1 MARMREIGASFDKGY
16 RDDLNY
22 NFGLLEALIGEAN
35 GLTDNLR
42 EEMLEKI
49 FNLQQQIDMLTGEN
63 IGELLERLN
72 DSIQQ
77 ALTAAQ
83 DARTAKT
90 ATEEATAL
98 ATAATELANASALLA
113 EEKANYANE
122 KAVLAQEAADNANQE
137 ASNLSQLKI
146 DVVQATQNADTAT
159 GNANQATQAAQ
170 TATNAINVVLPNVE
184 GLVNLK
190 EWNTETQY
198 KKNNFVTLE
207 GNGYMALRDNKGV
220 RPPSSPVLSNA
231 DWAMFV
237 QKGEKGE
244 QGTGVRILGTLPDE
258 SSLPPI
264 GEPGDAY
271 LINGDLYVWSDTTND
286 WTNVGTIKGPKG
298 ETGPQGPEGPQGL
311 PGKDA
316 DLTEVNQEI
325 TNIKQTVTDNKTE
338 VTEHLEQDVLS
349 ENGAHGIRYF
359 NDKLETKN
367 GNTWSEI
374 EIDKSNARGTQSL
387 SPYHAI
393 RRFPVFNGWANDSTA
408 ESLWL
413 VFKDMTLNGQ
423 LLIRGAVHN
432 GISTANAGGF
442 EYSLNVFRLVGDTSS
457 LANPTE
463 IVYLGSYVADRFVLG
478 SQVVKVTTKQPLIP
492 ITKRKSNAAIYLEIE
507 YLTGEG
513 NAFEALDSIEFEL
526 QVPEAT
532 PNESP
537 KQQSIFTHVG
547 NSKQN
552 LATAITGKGVT
563 TSADATFAQM
573 VANINAIP
581 TGKKEASGTTNSSSG
596 NLSFSYY
603 GGGGSQSAPSLNLLL
618 PFKPSVVYAVYEASG
633 LYYTTLFSSNALEGK
648 SGDFGSAKVTSYTG
662 GSYNPSA
669 LNFYAQPSVSG
680 ENFQI
685 VMPVVAGTNSKPF
698 KWYAFE

>member
-22 NFGLLEALIGEAN
+22 NFGLLEALIGEAS
-35 GLTDNLR
+35 GLTDALR
-42 EEMLEKI
+42 QEMLNYI
-49 FNLQQQIDMLTGEN
+49 NNLQQQIDMLTGEN

-83 DARTAKT
+83 EARTAKT

-98 ATAATELANASALLA
+98 ATTATELANASALLA
-113 EEKANYANE
+113 DEKANYANE
-122 KAVLAQEAADNANQE
+122 KAVLAQNAADNANQE

-146 DVVQATQNADTAT
+146 DVVQATQDANTAT

-170 TATNAINVVLPNVE
+170 TATDAIYVVLPNVT

-190 EWNTETQY
+190 EWTIETQY

-220 RPPSSPVLSNA
+220 RPPSLPVLSNA

-244 QGTGVRILGTLPDE
+244 QGTGVRILGTLLDE
-258 SSLPPI
+258 SALPSI

-298 ETGPQGPEGPQGL
+298 DTGPQGPQGEQGP
-311 PGKDA
+311 PGQDA

-325 TNIKQTVTDNKTE
+325 ANLQQTVTDNQQV
-338 VTEHLEQDVLS
+338 VTEHLGQDVLS

-367 GNTWSEI
+367 GDNWSEI
-374 EIDKSNARGTQSL
+374 EIGKANARGTQSL

-442 EYSLNVFRLVGDTSS
+442 EYSLNVFRLAGDTSS

-463 IVYLGSYVADRFVLG
+463 ILYLGSYVADRFVLG
-478 SQVVKVTTKQPLIP
+478 SQVVKVITKQPLIP

-563 TSADATFAQM
+563 TSANATFAQM
-573 VANINAIP
+573 VANINAIS
-581 TGKKEASGTTNSSSG
+581 TGSKSASGSITGSSSG
-596 NLSFSYY
+596 VSFKYS
-603 GGGGSQSAPSLNLLL
+603 GSSATANFFYVDLVLDFIP
-618 PFKPSVVYAVYEASG
+618 KVIYVYAR
-633 LYYTTLFSSNALEGK
+633 NA
-648 SGDFGSAKVTSYTG
+648 
-662 GSYNPSA
+662 
-669 LNFYAQPSVSG
+669 SVSRDEISVYNSSQEYYLDNVKLASFNG
-680 ENFQI
+680 Q
-685 VMPVVAGTNSKPF
+685 GTNVSVYQFELIKLSNNTYRIPLQSSRANLF
-698 KWYAFE
+698 WSAFE